1 MRLLLSSLLVCI
13 LSPLFAQLP
22 VTKVYSFDFSRRD
35 TSFEFSN
42 PLYLSA
48 FNPNG
53 YNNQPAFIEDDV
65 LLLAVQYPD
74 MPQPDI
80 FSFDLGDRTQTR
92 ITRTRSGEYSPQPIG
107 DGTKFSAVRQEYLGR
122 DTVLRVWEF
131 PANRIDN
138 GRPIFKYL
146 NGTGYYTWLNSRQMA
161 LFLTGIPSQLVIGDL
176 TTDKTVPVAEMPGRC
191 FKRLPNGNLLY
202 VQKSNNPLEPWLLM
216 EQNLYRLNQPPRQVT
231 ATLPGSEDFVVL
243 NDGTILMGNGSKIY
257 HYDPIR
263 RGEWRE
269 IVDLRFYGIRKISRL
284 AYNERNKLAVV
295 SE

>member
-1 MRLLLSSLLVCI
+1 MRLLFSLLLAFL
-13 LSPLFAQLP
+13 LSPVAAQLP
-22 VTKVYSFDFSRRD
+22 ATKVYAFDLSWRD

-42 PLYLSA
+42 PLYLTD

-53 YNNQPAFIEDDV
+53 YNNQPAFIDDDV
-65 LLLAVQYPD
+65 LMMAIQYPE

-80 FSFDLGDRTQTR
+80 FSFNLKDRTQTR

-107 DGTKFSAVRQEYLGR
+107 DGRKFSAVRQEYIGR

-131 PANRIDN
+131 PTNRIDN

-176 TTDKTVPVAEMPGRC
+176 TTDKTVPITELPGRC
-191 FKRLPNGNLLY
+191 FKRLPNGNLIY
-202 VQKSNNPLEPWLLM
+202 VQKSNNPLEPWMLM
-216 EQNLYRLNQPPRQVT
+216 EQNLYRLNQPPRQIT

-243 NDGTILMGNGSKIY
+243 NDGTLLMGNGSKIY
-257 HYDPIR
+257 HFDPIR
-263 RGEWRE
+263 SKEWKE
-269 IVDLRFYGIRKISRL
+269 IVDLRFYGIRKISRI
-284 AYNERNKLAVV
+284 AYNERNKIALV